1 MGLFRTEGKDTKV
14 FLREMDKVANC
25 LYRRPQALYRLIC
38 FPWAGGGSI
47 HYAQWGK
54 HFNNSIEDKWT
65 KLLLWRWHVSWS
77 QTYPIG
83 KQSLFDCM
91 SLSLTW
97 RQLKAVSR
105 VPKQEG
111 LSAQGEQWA
120 EVNVYSIRLPGRE
133 IRSKEPHAQNLQQ
146 LIEEISSTLLP
157 SLKEKPFAFFGHSL
171 GAYLSFATAEYLKRI
186 HGLEPVHLFVSGAS
200 APHSPVRYPIQK
212 RADLPDDKFLE
223 WMASIGGTPSEILA
237 NKDILQLFV
246 PVLKADLRLVE
257 SIRYEKPP
265 NKLFSCSISSF
276 DGKQDVPHDLEAWND
291 LTSGEFTTHKLPG
304 GHFYLKEPDNEKFL
318 VAYITK
324 HLETAEVHYL

>member
-1 MGLFRTEGKDTKV
+1 MNVLPYKDAAKSRTPTK
-14 FLREMDKVANC
+14 REEMDKVANC

-54 HFNNSIEDKWT
+54 HFNNSIE
-65 KLLLWRWHVSWS
+65 
-77 QTYPIG
+77 
-83 KQSLFDCM
+83 
-91 SLSLTW
+91 
-97 RQLKAVSR
+97 
-105 VPKQEG
+105 
-111 LSAQGEQWA
+111 
-120 EVNVYSIRLPGRE
+120 VYSIRLPGRE